1 MTMASPGL
9 VHDEDRIRYVQSVFR
24 RVLRL
29 EQDAAPDDD
38 FFVLGG
44 TSLAA
49 MEVIDLIERE
59 RGLRIPVRNF
69 YRSTVV
75 RALAL
80 ELDPSRREA
89 P

>member
-1 MTMASPGL
+1 MASPGL
-9 VHDEDRIRYVQSVFR
+9 VHDADRIRYVQSVFQ
-24 RVLRL
+24 RVLKL
-29 EQDAAPDDD
+29 KQEASPDDD

-49 MEVIDLIERE
+49 MEVVDLIEE
-59 RGLRIPVRNF
+59 EQGLRIPVRNF

-80 ELDPSRREA
+80 ELAPSDGES
-89 P
+89 

>member
-1 MTMASPGL
+1 MASPGL
-9 VHDEDRIRYVQSVFR
+9 VHDEDRIRYVQSVFQ
-24 RVLRL
+24 RVLKL
-29 EQDAAPDDD
+29 DQETGPDDD

-49 MEVIDLIERE
+49 MEVVDLIEE
-59 RGLRIPVRNF
+59 EQGLRIPVRNF

-80 ELDPSRREA
+80 ELAPSDGES
-89 P
+89 